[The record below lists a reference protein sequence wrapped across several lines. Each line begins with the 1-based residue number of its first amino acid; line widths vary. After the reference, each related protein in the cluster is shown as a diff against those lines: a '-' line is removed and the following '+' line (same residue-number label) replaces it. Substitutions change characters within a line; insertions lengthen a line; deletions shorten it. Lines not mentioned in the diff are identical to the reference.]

1 MLLAVPLLAQQ
12 SGGPPGMSGGGSSFG
27 GAPQKGTGGGGGS
40 APKKPEPGSL
50 EDLLDKA
57 LRNNADIRAAEAK
70 VREAEAELNRVRH
83 QVLAKIVGVRNDIDS
98 AKKML
103 GYSERLLELA
113 RKANSSQQEVQAA
126 IVAVDKQ
133 KAEVTKLEND
143 LQALTGTW
151 KTIHDLAFSPDG
163 KLLYSA
169 VTDGTVRIWDL
180 QHGRLADSSSTI
192 ALLALGQSMGG
203 GVQASMA
210 ERIKAALDKTVKM
223 TAIPNEVP
231 VADALAAI
239 IQKGNIDVPFRPVGK
254 PGAAPTTLMSAELPF
269 GAWLQALE
277 DSDPNIRFV
286 VRDYG
291 ILVTTKDRIPDG
303 AITVHDFW
311 KRGEKGKADPSSA
324 PPKK

>member
-1 MLLAVPLLAQQ
+1 LFLAVPLLGQQ
-12 SGGPPGMSGGGSSFG
+12 SGGPPGSTGGNSFG
-27 GAPQKGTGGGGGS
+27 GAPPKGGTGLGGGS
-40 APKKPEPGSL
+40 AAKKPEPGSL

-83 QVLAKIVGVRNDIDS
+83 QVLAKIVGVRNDIDA

-103 GYSERLLELA
+103 GYSERLLDLA

-151 KTIHDLAFSPDG
+151 KNIHDLAFSPDG

-180 QHGRLADSSSTI
+180 QHGRLADSSANA
-192 ALLALGQSMGG
+192 ALLALGQSISG

-223 TAIPNEVP
+223 AAIPQEVP
-231 VADALAAI
+231 VTDALAAI

-254 PGAAPTTLMSAELPF
+254 PGNAPTTLMSAELPF

-291 ILVTTKDRIPDG
+291 ILVTTKDRVPDG

-311 KRGEKGKADPSSA
+311 KRGEKSKADPSSA